1 MNSIVIVLFC
11 AGYVAILLEQ
21 YIRLNK
27 SAIALITGAIC
38 WSIIAINT
46 SDLPGVIEG
55 LQLHM
60 IDIGEL
66 MFFLLGAMTIVE
78 TIDMHDGFQNLASF
92 IKSKRKL
99 RIVALVSLISF
110 FLSAILDNL
119 TTTIVLISILNKIID
134 DKKTKWLL
142 LSLVV
147 ISANAGGAWSPI
159 GDITTTMLWIGGQIS
174 SWNIIHQTFLAS
186 FGSMF
191 IAAFLI
197 YLKLEKQVPTK
208 NLIIQNENFTINGVE
223 RNIVFFAGLLSLL
236 FIPVFKSIT
245 GLPPFMG
252 MLFCLGFMWLITG
265 FIHRKK
271 ETQDKGLLSVNHALH
286 KIDVQSILFFTGIL
300 LCVAALEVTGSL
312 HELSVFLDQK
322 LQNPNMIATAIG
334 ILSAVF
340 DNIPLVAGLQN
351 MYSLQQY
358 PIDHPFWELLAY
370 CAGTGG
376 SIFIIG
382 SAAGVMVMGMEKM
395 SFGWYLKNISWIA
408 LISFLT
414 GILIFITQQ
423 QFS

>member
-46 SDLPGVIEG
+46 NNLPGVIEG

-191 IAAFLI
+191 IAALLI

-271 ETQDKGLLSVNHALH
+271 EAQDKGLLSVNHALH

>member
-46 SDLPGVIEG
+46 NNLPGVIEG

-191 IAAFLI
+191 IAALLI

-223 RNIVFFAGLLSLL
+223 RNIVFVAGLLSLL

-271 ETQDKGLLSVNHALH
+271 EAQDKGLLSVNHALH